1 MKSVEEVASLW
12 LSDGRVSPLGNGHIH
27 DTFLLEDE
35 LSETKLVMQKI
46 NRQVFSQ
53 PEILMSQTAR
63 VLSHLDGVDG
73 FEVPRLVESRDG
85 QVLEFREDCYWRAW
99 TFINDGRTVEPIKN
113 IKQAENAAKAF
124 GLFQSAMEKMGLKG
138 WKELIP
144 GYQQLSHY
152 LNAFEE
158 VKQQAPP
165 ELLDTIKSNQWLAKR
180 FEAKNTVVHGDCKS
194 NNVLFDKVD
203 DQVKAIIDLDTVMPG
218 HWAWDFGDFVRSLW
232 FGRQMI
238 DLELFRFSMRGFL
251 RGAPPR
257 NYSPEEFVEA
267 PLYVSFMLGV
277 RFLTDHLQGDRY
289 FKVSL
294 HGDNLVRAH
303 EQFMLFEN
311 CLSVRESLLALATE
325 VLEQK
330 QGWT

>member
-1 MKSVEEVASLW
+1 MKSAEEVSTLW
-12 LSDGRVSPLGNGHIH
+12 LSNSRVSPLGNGHIH

-35 LSETKLVMQKI
+35 LSETKLVMQRI

-63 VLSHLDGVDG
+63 VLAHLDGVDG
-73 FEVPRLVESRDG
+73 FEVPRIVESRDG
-85 QVLEFREDCYWRAW
+85 QVLEFQNDCYWRAW
-99 TFINDGRTVEPIKN
+99 TFIKGGRTVDPIKRT
-113 IKQAENAAKAF
+113 KQAENAAEAF
-124 GLFQSAMEKMGLKG
+124 GLFQGAMEKIGLKD
-138 WKELIP
+138 WKEPIP

-158 VKQQAPP
+158 VKQKAPS
-165 ELLDTIKSNQWLAKR
+165 ELLDTIQSNQWLARR

-194 NNVLFDKVD
+194 NNVLFDEVD
-203 DQVKAIIDLDTVMPG
+203 DRVKAIIDLDTVMPG

-232 FGRQMI
+232 VGRQTV
-238 DLELFRFSMRGFL
+238 DLELFRCSMQGFL

-257 NYSPEEFVEA
+257 NCSPEEFVEA
-267 PLYVSFMLGV
+267 PLYISFMLGV

-289 FKVSL
+289 FKISL
-294 HGDNLVRAH
+294 RGDNLVRAR

-311 CLSVRESLLALATE
+311 CLSVRESLLILAAQ
-325 VLEQK
+325 VLEEK
-330 QGWT
+330 QG

>member
-1 MKSVEEVASLW
+1 M
-12 LSDGRVSPLGNGHIH
+12 
-27 DTFLLEDE
+27 
-35 LSETKLVMQKI
+35 
-46 NRQVFSQ
+46 
-53 PEILMSQTAR
+53 
-63 VLSHLDGVDG
+63 
-73 FEVPRLVESRDG
+73 
-85 QVLEFREDCYWRAW
+85 
-99 TFINDGRTVEPIKN
+99 
-113 IKQAENAAKAF
+113 
-124 GLFQSAMEKMGLKG
+124 
-138 WKELIP
+138 
-144 GYQQLSHY
+144 
-152 LNAFEE
+152 
-158 VKQQAPP
+158 
-165 ELLDTIKSNQWLAKR
+165 
-180 FEAKNTVVHGDCKS
+180 VHGDCKS

-232 FGRQMI
+232 FGRQVV

-277 RFLTDHLQGDRY
+277 RFLTDHLQGDLY

-294 HGDNLVRAH
+294 HGDNLVRAY
-303 EQFMLFEN
+303 EQFVLFEN

-325 VLEQK
+325 VLEEK